1 MVLTEIIVYLCLE
14 EKIVFSDLQTTLVLK
29 YHDIQ
34 YSLPL

>member
-14 EKIVFSDLQTTLVLK
+14 VFSDLQTTLVLK